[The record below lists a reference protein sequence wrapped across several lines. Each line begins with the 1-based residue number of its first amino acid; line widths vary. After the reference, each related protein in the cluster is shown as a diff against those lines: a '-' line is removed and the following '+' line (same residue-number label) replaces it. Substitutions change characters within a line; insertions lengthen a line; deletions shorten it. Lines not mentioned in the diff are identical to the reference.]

1 MLHLHDLNHVQI
13 WLGWGLVDGEDGI
26 DNVWGELV
34 GECGVELGGER
45 RASDGEK

>member
-26 DNVWGELV
+26 DNIRGELV
-34 GECGVELGGER
+34 GEGRVELGGKGC
-45 RASDGEK
+45 AGDGEE